1 MVASFT
7 HCHVTAAALV
17 VLFCP
22 MDGPLQLSDS
32 VIGAWDH
39 TVCTLCALRFE
50 LFAHLALA
58 PLIPLWL
65 ERSTHL
71 YL

>member
-32 VIGAWDH
+32 VIGGTTQSVPCVH
-39 TVCTLCALRFE
+39 
-50 LFAHLALA
+50 
-58 PLIPLWL
+58 
-65 ERSTHL
+65 
-71 YL
+71 